1 MNPEDSMWTEK
12 YRPKKVSE
20 MVGDFKE
27 RIKKYLSEP
36 NKMQHLLL
44 SSVVPG
50 TGKTSLAK
58 VIINELD
65 ADRLVLNSSDDRKIE
80 TIREKVNG
88 FVKTKSTRDGMRRV
102 VFMDE
107 ADGLTTA
114 AQDALRNLMETY
126 SSNALFILTCNNV
139 SKISSA
145 IQSRCVKIQFST
157 PEKGEIKTYLKMICE
172 NESLKYTEEG
182 LDAIIDI
189 NYPSIRNCVQVLQS
203 IHTEGKE
210 VVAESAKESDDVNV
224 QLWNKIIKDKD
235 WKHVQEFLF
244 NNTNVDVKELN
255 RYFWYKAVEEKHIK
269 MIQITA
275 SNEDKISRG
284 GEELII
290 FVSSLIDMTK

>member
-12 YRPKKVSE
+12 YRPTKVDE
-20 MVGDFKE
+20 LVGGFKDK
-27 RIKKYLSEP
+27 IKKYLSEP

-58 VIINELD
+58 VIINELG

-88 FVKTKSTRDGMRRV
+88 FVKTKSTQDGVRRI

-107 ADGLTTA
+107 ADGLTNA

-126 SSNALFILTCNNV
+126 SSNALFILTCNNAR
-139 SKISSA
+139 KISDA
-145 IQSRCVKIQFST
+145 IRSRCVAIQFAN
-157 PEKGEIKTYLKMICE
+157 PDKEEIKTYLKHICE
-172 NESLKYTEEG
+172 SESLQYTDDG
-182 LDAIIDI
+182 LDAVIDK

-203 IHTEGKE
+203 LHTEGKPVE
-210 VVAESAKESDDVNV
+210 ISSAKESSEVSV
-224 QLWNKIIKDKD
+224 MLWNKIFVDKD
-235 WKHVQEFLF
+235 WKAVQEHLF
-244 NNTNVDVKELN
+244 NTTTDIRELN
-255 RYFWYKAVEEKHIK
+255 RFFWTKAVGESHIK

-275 SNEDKISRG
+275 SNEEKFTRG
-284 GEELII
+284 GDELII
-290 FVSSLIDMTK
+290 FVTSLVDMAK